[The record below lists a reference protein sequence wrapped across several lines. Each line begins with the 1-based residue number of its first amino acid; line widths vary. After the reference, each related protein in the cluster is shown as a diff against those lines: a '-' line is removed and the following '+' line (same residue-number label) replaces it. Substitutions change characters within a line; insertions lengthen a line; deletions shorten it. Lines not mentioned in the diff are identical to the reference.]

1 MRKVAPPLVLILFVA
16 GCAARATMPPAPV
29 APRYPDFRY
38 PTVPAGAEALQATRI
53 ERGWRYLQSDNQRNA
68 EREFEEALELQP
80 SFHPAATGLG
90 YLELARREAQEAVTY
105 FDRAL
110 ESDAAYAPAL
120 VGRGR
125 ALLELGRDG
134 EALASFEAAVKADPS
149 LSDLQSRIQVLR
161 FRAVQENLARAKSA
175 SEAGRWAEARA
186 AYTQAIAASPESA
199 FLYRDL
205 GLVERKAGAQAV
217 ALEQFRKAVALDP
230 QDAVS
235 YVQIGGILEE
245 QGDTAGAMT
254 AYEKARSI
262 DPDAIDVERIVKLRE
277 AEALAKM
284 PAEYRAIPS
293 SEAASRGEVAALI
306 GVRLSRLVERTR
318 PRQIVV
324 TDLRAHWARDWI
336 TNVVRAGI
344 MDTQPNY
351 TFQPNARVRRGDL
364 AQTVARV
371 LALIAA
377 TNPAAAKAWQGASQ
391 KIADVPPGH
400 LSYPSV
406 SVAVASGVMPLA
418 ENGTFQLLRP
428 VTGAEVVE
436 VVTRLE
442 ALAK

>member
-1 MRKVAPPLVLILFVA
+1 MRKLAVFVAVTVLIA
-16 GCAARATMPPAPV
+16 GCAARTVMPPP
-29 APRYPDFRY
+29 PTTLRYPDFRY
-38 PTVPAGAEALQATRI
+38 PTVPDGAESIQVTRI
-53 ERGWRYLQSDNQRNA
+53 ERGWRYLQSDNPRSA
-68 EREFEEALELQP
+68 EREFEAALKLQP
-80 SFHPAATGLG
+80 SFHPAATGMG
-90 YLELARREAQEAVTY
+90 YLGLAAREARDALTY

-110 ESDAAYAPAL
+110 ESDATYAPAL

-175 SEAGRWAEARA
+175 SDAGRWAEARMA
-186 AYTQAIAASPESA
+186 FTQAIAASPESA

-205 GLVERKAGAQAV
+205 GLVERRAGEQAV
-217 ALEQFRKAVALDP
+217 ALEQFRKAIALDP

-235 YVQIGGILEE
+235 HAQIGGILEE
-245 QGDTAGAMT
+245 QGDTAGALV
-254 AYEKARSI
+254 AYDKARSI
-262 DPDAIDVERIVKLRE
+262 DPDEVALERIVKLRE
-277 AEALAKM
+277 AEALSKM

-293 SEAASRGEVAALI
+293 SETATRGEVAALL
-306 GVRLSRLVERTR
+306 GVRLARLVERTR
-318 PRQIVV
+318 PRQVVV
-324 TDLRAHWARDWI
+324 TDVRAHWAQQWI
-336 TNVVRAGI
+336 TDVVRAGL

-364 AQTVARV
+364 AQTAARV
-371 LALIAA
+371 LTLIAA
-377 TNPAAAKAWQGASQ
+377 TKPAAAKTWQGA
-391 KIADVPPGH
+391 KLKVVDVPPSH

-406 SVAVASGVMPLA
+406 AAAVASGVMPLTD
-418 ENGTFQLLRP
+418 NGTFQLLRP

-436 VVTRLE
+436 VVARLE

>member
-1 MRKVAPPLVLILFVA
+1 
-16 GCAARATMPPAPV
+16 MPPVPA
-29 APRYPDFRY
+29 ALRYPDFRY
-38 PTVPAGAEALQATRI
+38 PAVPAGAESIQAMRI
-53 ERGWRYLQSDNQRNA
+53 ERGWRYLQADNQRNA
-68 EREFEEALELQP
+68 EREFAAALKLQP
-80 SFHPAATGLG
+80 SFHPASTGLG
-90 YLELARREAQEAVTY
+90 YLELARREAKEAVTY

-110 ESDAAYAPAL
+110 ESDESYAPAL

-149 LSDLQSRIQVLR
+149 LSDLQARIQVLR
-161 FRAVQENLARAKSA
+161 FRAVQENLSRAKAA
-175 SEAGRWAEARA
+175 SDAGRWVEARA

-205 GLVERKAGAQAV
+205 GLVERKAGEQAV

-235 YVQIGGILEE
+235 HAQIAGILEE
-245 QGDTAGAMT
+245 QGDIGGAIA
-254 AYEKARSI
+254 AYETARAL
-262 DPDAIDVERIVKLRE
+262 DPDEVSAEHVARLRE
-277 AEALAKM
+277 AEALSKM

-293 SEAASRGEVAALI
+293 SAVATRGDVAALI
-306 GVRLSRLVERTR
+306 GVRLDRLLERTR
-318 PRQIVV
+318 PRQSVV
-324 TDLRAHWARDWI
+324 TDVRNHWAEQWI
-336 TNVVRAGI
+336 LNVVRAGI
-344 MDTQPNY
+344 MDPQPNY
-351 TFQPNARVRRGDL
+351 TFQPAARVRRGDL

-371 LALIAA
+371 LTLIGV
-377 TNPAAAKAWQGASQ
+377 TQPAAAKAWQGARQ
-391 KIADVPPGH
+391 KIADVPAGH

-406 SVAVASGVMPLA
+406 SVAVASGVMPLT

-436 VVTRLE
+436 VVARLE